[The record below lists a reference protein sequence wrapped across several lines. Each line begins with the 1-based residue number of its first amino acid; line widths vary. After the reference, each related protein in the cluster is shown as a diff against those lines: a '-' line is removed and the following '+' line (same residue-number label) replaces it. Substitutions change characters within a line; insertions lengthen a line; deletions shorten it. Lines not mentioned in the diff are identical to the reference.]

1 MIRIAATFVVVSLLA
16 VPASSNKPAFLA
28 SVRPLQ
34 ALLPVTNQVGEPT
47 GEEAIRNICTT
58 TSINESRNRD
68 NSGIE
73 LAMRVTGYWLTAAH
87 CVADLEKR
95 KLDDHLRYVD
105 GHLADVVAVSYEGDM
120 AVLVTHDYSLP
131 AVKLSS
137 VPPTWLD
144 PIVVAGHPLGYKPVF
159 VVPGTVANPYA
170 WLDEGDTSAY
180 LLMALPVAG
189 GNSGSC
195 VFNAKGEVVS
205 IVQVGWGRGFS
216 AVSGGAPYWHVRQF
230 AGKYFGK

>member
-1 MIRIAATFVVVSLLA
+1 MACLTFGEFSMIRIAATFVVVSLLA

-47 GEEAIRNICTT
+47 GEEAIRNICTV
-58 TSINESRNRD
+58 TSIN
-68 NSGIE
+68 
-73 LAMRVTGYWLTAAH
+73 VHYWITAAH
-87 CVADLEKR
+87 CVGDLEKQT
-95 KLDDHLRYVD
+95 LDDHLRYVD
-105 GHLADVVAVSYEGDM
+105 GYLADVVAVSYKWDL
-120 AVLVTHDYSLP
+120 AVLITHDYALP
-131 AVKLSS
+131 AVKLSN

-216 AVSGGAPYWHVRQF
+216 AVSGGAPYWHLRQF
-230 AGKYFGK
+230 AGRYFGK